1 MAIRSARGSEWLS
14 GPLAVASGYPVRLR
28 PARQLTSG
36 VFSFQFAIG
45 YRRRFSVCHRLPPTV
60 LSLPSATADG
70 SLPSATAGGSQFA
83 IGYRR
88 RFSVCHRLPPTV
100 LISSQFFFISSRR
113 RLIIC
118 GPKES
123 VFKSDPVAKVFDI
136 FLNVSS
142 AFCEYPNHQISGVN
156 VNRLTCRC

>member
-1 MAIRSARGSEWLS
+1 
-14 GPLAVASGYPVRLR
+14 
-28 PARQLTSG
+28 LTSG

-70 SLPSATAGGSQFA
+70 SLPSATADGFQFAIGYRRRFFAIGYRRRFFAIGYRRRFFA

-100 LISSQFFFISSRR
+100 LS
-113 RLIIC
+113 L
-118 GPKES
+118 P
-123 VFKSDPVAKVFDI
+123 
-136 FLNVSS
+136 S
-142 AFCEYPNHQISGVN
+142 ATADGSH
-156 VNRLTCRC
+156 